1 MCLCRSKDSDEAIES
16 RLIELEELVKTAGA
30 EVVFNTIQKRDRPDS
45 AFYIG
50 KGKTEEL
57 NFDIK
62 QNDIDIVV
70 FEDELSPVQM
80 RNLEE
85 FLEVNV
91 LDRTAV
97 ILDIFAGRANS
108 KEGKLQVELAQMQ
121 YILPRL
127 TGYGTKL
134 SRLGGGIGTR
144 GPGETKLE
152 TDRRR
157 IRKRISDL
165 KKSIEEIK
173 KHREL
178 HRSRRK
184 RDGSYTVS
192 LVGYTNAGKS
202 TLMNA
207 LSGSEVFT
215 EDKLFAT
222 LDPTVRNLPLKE
234 ANRILL
240 TDTVG
245 FIRSMPSLVVKA
257 FQATL
262 EEIKEADLLFHVVD
276 ISHPEFNQQIDVVRD
291 MLRDMKVDTRKEIMV
306 FNKTDLMAT
315 NGVNLAHLKREYPYS
330 CFISAIK
337 QEGFEDLK
345 DIIVRNYEKDMG
357 LTNFY
362 IPYEDSNF
370 LSCLYREGRIIETS
384 DHNGVSLRV
393 KASVSEDFLKNN
405 YNYTYPGSQK
415 DVEKT

>member
-1 MCLCRSKDSDEAIES
+1 MCIGSSNDTEDIIES
-16 RLIELEELVKTAGA
+16 RLAELEELVKTAGA
-30 EVVFNTIQKRDRPDS
+30 VVIFKTVQKRDRPNP
-45 AFYIG
+45 AFYLG
-50 KGKTEEL
+50 KGKLEEL
-57 NFDIK
+57 QFDVK
-62 QNDIDIVV
+62 ENDIDLVV

-80 RNLEE
+80 RNLED

-91 LDRTAV
+91 LDRTAI
-97 ILDIFAGRANS
+97 ILDIFAGRAIS

-165 KKSIEEIK
+165 KRNISEIK

-184 RDGSYTVS
+184 RDGNYLVS

-207 LSGSEVFT
+207 LSGSNVFT

-222 LDPTVRNLPLKE
+222 LDPTVRNIQAKE
-234 ANRILL
+234 DSPVLL

-245 FIRSMPSLVVKA
+245 FIRNMPSLVIEA

-262 EEIKEADLLFHVVD
+262 EEIREADLLLHVVD
-276 ISHPEFNQQIDVVRD
+276 INHPEYRQQILVVRD
-291 MLRDMKVDTRKEIMV
+291 ILKDMHIDIRKEIMV
-306 FNKTDLMAT
+306 FNKTDRLT
-315 NGVNLAHLKREYPYS
+315 EDNTGVISQLKREYPDS
-330 CFISAIK
+330 CFISAIN
-337 QEGFEDLK
+337 QEGVEDLK
-345 DIIVRNYEKDMG
+345 NIIMSSYEKDIH
-357 LTNFY
+357 LTFFY
-362 IPYEDSNF
+362 IPYEDTRF
-370 LSCLYREGRIIETS
+370 LSQLYREGRVVETA
-384 DHNGVSLRV
+384 DHDGANLRV
-393 KASVSEDFLKNN
+393 KAAVSIDFLKDNIS
-405 YNYTYPGSQK
+405 YTH
-415 DVEKT
+415 KTSHREDD